1 MANLCKSDWNVIRIS
16 DPWKT
21 ALHWHLPRLKHRWN
35 SFPCSSFMR
44 NMKNPKWKWTD
55 MSWHPITVETLEKTE
70 TCHCRHHDP
79 KPIEC
84 PVWKSSWHVADQ
96 KQEAASATNHL
107 NVWRILTIDLS
118 DQNETCS
125 HLYLE
130 KCENAEN
137 AQAPRKKVTHHKHST
152 TNINIMTS
160 RLSQQFP
167 WKFANH
173 PAGWEWSRKALLQ
186 YHLRPCEVY
195 TLEILNSKYSKV

>member
-1 MANLCKSDWNVIRIS
+1 MANLCKSDWDVIQIS
-16 DPWKT
+16 DPSKT

-44 NMKNPKWKWTD
+44 NMKNPNWKWTD
-55 MSWHPITVETLEKTE
+55 MNWHPITVETLEKNWDLPLPPPWPQDNRVSCVE
-70 TCHCRHHDP
+70 IVMACCRSEAGSSFRNQPP
-79 KPIEC
+79 KRL
-84 PVWKSSWHVADQ
+84 ADSYYWSLWSEWNLQ
-96 KQEAASATNHL
+96 PFVK
-107 NVWRILTIDLS
+107 
-118 DQNETCS
+118 
-125 HLYLE
+125 

-137 AQAPRKKVTHHKHST
+137 AQAPRKNVTHHKHST